1 MMNKAKVLTKAQ
13 VLIKAC
19 ILVVSTTVVL
29 QGAAVTSSLASA
41 SAAAKDNGAAQQ
53 TVTLNGL
60 IAYALENNPRLKAAR
75 LKWKSKIEEYP
86 QATSYDD
93 PVLSYTH
100 PIEKIETRLGPQ
112 ERTVGLSQKIPFP
125 GKLTLRGEIVK
136 REIAIARTEYE
147 KLRRDLIAEV
157 KKAYYEIY
165 YIDRATELA
174 EENKAVLDYFFE
186 VSKANYGL
194 DVSELDELVRAEKLA
209 AQASFDL
216 IVLKDMREGAV
227 SRLNILLNRDP
238 AHTIPKVEEPVFKPL
253 THSPEELYS
262 WAAKNYEALKIAGLK
277 VEKNEL
283 SSRLSRYSYLPNFRV
298 GLNYSEIGSP
308 AMAVEDGGRDA
319 VSATLGITIPIWFG
333 KNRAA
338 VRQSDIDRARTV
350 IEKQAVTNEIQN
362 EVRRVYYNLARA
374 ERLVKLYGE
383 SLVPEA
389 KEALE
394 FAEARYKTG
403 KEMLGRILETQS
415 LSISFRMVYY
425 RALADY
431 LKSVAELERLT
442 AKELYQQP

>member
-1 MMNKAKVLTKAQ
+1 
-13 VLIKAC
+13 
-19 ILVVSTTVVL
+19 
-29 QGAAVTSSLASA
+29 
-41 SAAAKDNGAAQQ
+41 
-53 TVTLNGL
+53 
-60 IAYALENNPRLKAAR
+60 
-75 LKWKSKIEEYP
+75 
-86 QATSYDD
+86 
-93 PVLSYTH
+93 
-100 PIEKIETRLGPQ
+100 
-112 ERTVGLSQKIPFP
+112 
-125 GKLTLRGEIVK
+125 
-136 REIAIARTEYE
+136 
-147 KLRRDLIAEV
+147 
-157 KKAYYEIY
+157 
-165 YIDRATELA
+165 
-174 EENKAVLDYFFE
+174 
-186 VSKANYGL
+186 
-194 DVSELDELVRAEKLA
+194 
-209 AQASFDL
+209 
-216 IVLKDMREGAV
+216 MREGAV